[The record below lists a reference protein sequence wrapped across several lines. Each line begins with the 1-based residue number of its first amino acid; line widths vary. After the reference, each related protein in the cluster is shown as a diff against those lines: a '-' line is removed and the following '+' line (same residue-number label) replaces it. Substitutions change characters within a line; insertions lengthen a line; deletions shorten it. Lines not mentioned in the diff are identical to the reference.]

1 MSNLVILGA
10 QWGDEGKGKMTDFLA
25 KKADLVV
32 RCQGGDN
39 AGHTVELGEQK
50 YKLHLIPSGILYSEK
65 LCIVGNG
72 VVLNPKSLIEEIE
85 YLNELGVSVDNLRI
99 SDRAHIIFP
108 YHIEIDKLEEEA
120 RGDRKIGTTI
130 KGIGPCYR
138 DKVERCGLRMCDFK
152 YKDSFEKRLR
162 YNINRKNDLLVKY
175 YDAKPL
181 NEDGI
186 VKEYMEYLS
195 QIEKYVIDTN
205 TLVKTYVKEGKKIL
219 FEGAQGTLLDIDFGT
234 YPYVTSSH
242 PISGGVPIGAGISP
256 FDLKQAVGVVKA
268 YTTRVGKGPFP
279 TELFDETGDLIR
291 EKGFE
296 YGTTTGRP
304 RRCGWLDIVMLNYS
318 ADINGLTSLAITK
331 LDTLSDMDKLKI
343 CVSYELNREYIN
355 TFPASLE
362 TLADCKP
369 VYIEMDGWKL
379 EDVEKAETYEELPE
393 NAKKYVEKIEE
404 LTGVPADIVSVGPKR
419 SQTFMRKELL

>member
-10 QWGDEGKGKMTDFLA
+10 QWGDEGKGKITDFLA

-39 AGHTVELGEQK
+39 AGHTVELGDQK
-50 YKLHLIPSGILYSEK
+50 YKLHLIPSGILYPEK
-65 LCIVGNG
+65 QNIIGNG
-72 VVLNPKSLIEEIE
+72 VVLNPKSLINEIK
-85 YLNELGVSVDNLRI
+85 YLNELGISVDNLKI

-120 RGDRKIGTTI
+120 RGDKKIGTTI

-152 YKDSFEKRLR
+152 YRDSFEKRLR

-175 YDAKPL
+175 YSVEPL
-181 NEDGI
+181 DENKI
-186 VKEYMEYLS
+186 VKEYIDYLN
-195 QIEKYVIDTN
+195 QIEKYIVDTN
-205 TLVKTYVKEGKKIL
+205 TLVKSFVKDGKKVL
-219 FEGAQGTLLDIDFGT
+219 FEGAQGALLDIDFGT

-242 PISGGVPIGAGISP
+242 PISGGVPIGVGISP
-256 FDLKQAVGVVKA
+256 LDLKQAVGVVKA

-279 TELFDETGDLIR
+279 TELFDEEGDIIR

-343 CVSYELNREYIN
+343 CVAYELNGEKIN

-369 VYIEMDGWKL
+369 IYIEMDGWKL
-379 EDVEKAETYEELPE
+379 EDIEKAETYEQLPE

-404 LTGVPADIVSVGPKR
+404 LTKVPADIVSVGPKR

>member
-10 QWGDEGKGKMTDFLA
+10 QWGDEGKGKITDFLA

-39 AGHTVELGEQK
+39 AGHTVELGDQK
-50 YKLHLIPSGILYSEK
+50 YKLHLIPSGILYPEK
-65 LCIVGNG
+65 QNIIGNG
-72 VVLNPKSLIEEIE
+72 VVLNPKSLINEIK
-85 YLNELGVSVDNLRI
+85 YLNELGISVDNLKI

-120 RGDRKIGTTI
+120 RGDKKIGTTI

-152 YKDSFEKRLR
+152 YRDSFEKRLR

-175 YDAKPL
+175 YGVEPL
-181 NEDGI
+181 DENKI
-186 VKEYMEYLS
+186 VKEYIDYLN
-195 QIEKYVIDTN
+195 QIEKYIVDTN
-205 TLVKTYVKEGKKIL
+205 TLVKSFVKDGKKVL
-219 FEGAQGTLLDIDFGT
+219 FEGAQGALLDIDFGT

-242 PISGGVPIGAGISP
+242 PISGGVPIGVGISP
-256 FDLKQAVGVVKA
+256 LDLKQAVGVVKA

-279 TELFDETGDLIR
+279 TELFDEAGDIIR

-343 CVSYELNREYIN
+343 CVAYELNGEKIN

-369 VYIEMDGWKL
+369 IYIEMDGWKL
-379 EDVEKAETYEELPE
+379 EDIEKAETYEQLPE

-404 LTGVPADIVSVGPKR
+404 LTKVPADIVSVGPKR